1 MVSHA
6 STGLGDASQQLISIL
21 QPSIIIIVPPLA
33 TVPFLPSSK
42 RLIQHICIT
51 PKDFIICGGGVA
63 GLVIASRLS
72 EDQNK
77 TVLVLEAGDT
87 GDAVKSSIDVPGN
100 A

>member
-1 MVSHA
+1 VQNPADLDLTTMN
-6 STGLGDASQQLISIL
+6 
-21 QPSIIIIVPPLA
+21 
-33 TVPFLPSSK
+33 
-42 RLIQHICIT
+42 RLITNQPPFHPFT
-51 PKDFIICGGGVA
+51 PPVVTLKRIHPCVSPINQTHRHDTDFIICGGGVA

-77 TVLVLEAGDT
+77 TVLVIEAGDT

>member
-1 MVSHA
+1 MGTTTS
-6 STGLGDASQQLISIL
+6 
-21 QPSIIIIVPPLA
+21 
-33 TVPFLPSSK
+33 
-42 RLIQHICIT
+42 
-51 PKDFIICGGGVA
+51 DFIICGGGVA

-77 TVLVLEAGDT
+77 TVLVIEAGDT